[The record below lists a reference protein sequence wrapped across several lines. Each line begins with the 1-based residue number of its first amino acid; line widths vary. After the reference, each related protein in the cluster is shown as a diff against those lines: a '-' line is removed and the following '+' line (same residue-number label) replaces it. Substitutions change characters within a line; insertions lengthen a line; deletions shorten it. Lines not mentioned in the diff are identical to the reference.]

1 MSKATAANGHQ
12 RGPLRLL
19 RPRRYR
25 RAPAN
30 GQRRVRPVVPDLV
43 YDSTTE
49 LLHIGT
55 GAVHHVVS
63 ALIYDIDGGPSRTA
77 RLNSDCKNGPD
88 LPDDHDK
95 RPDFARRQGIRRPR
109 PVVIFPSSFN

>member
-1 MSKATAANGHQ
+1 MATAANGHQ
-12 RGPLRLL
+12 RGPLRRL

-30 GQRRVRPVVPDLV
+30 GPRRVRPVIPSLV

-49 LLHIGT
+49 LVHTGT

-63 ALIYDIDGGPSRTA
+63 ALIYGVDGGPSRTA
-77 RLNSDCKNGPD
+77 RCNSDCRNGPD
-88 LPDDHDK
+88 LTGDHDQL
-95 RPDFARRQGIRRPR
+95 PDFARRQGIRRPR
-109 PVVIFPSSFN
+109 PVVIFLSSFN